1 MQRKKIV
8 LLGGGTGASTIL
20 RGLKYF
26 PVDITAVIT
35 VSDNGR
41 STGRLRKEFYT
52 PAVGDIRHVLSNL
65 STLPSEV
72 KDIMEYRM
80 STYSDLN
87 GHSMGNLILTS
98 LYKKTGSLKTSIEYF
113 SKLLRVE
120 HTVLPLSED
129 YLTLMGKLLMVKL
142 LKVKMKLHMH
152 TKNINVFFIKK
163 SQLSFQKFLMR

>member
-8 LLGGGTGASTIL
+8 VLGGGTGTSTVL
-20 RGLKYF
+20 KGLKYF
-26 PVDITAVIT
+26 PVDITAIIT
-35 VSDNGR
+35 VSDDGR

-65 STLPSEV
+65 STLPDEV
-72 KDIMEYRM
+72 KNIMEYRM

-87 GHSMGNLILTS
+87 GHSIGNLILTS
-98 LYKKTGSLKTSIEYF
+98 LYKETGSMRKSIEYM

-129 YLTLMGKLLMVKL
+129 YLTLMGETDDGEIIEGEEEITLARKHYKRIFYKEQPHILP
-142 LKVKMKLHMH
+142 
-152 TKNINVFFIKK
+152 
-163 SQLSFQKFLMR
+163 